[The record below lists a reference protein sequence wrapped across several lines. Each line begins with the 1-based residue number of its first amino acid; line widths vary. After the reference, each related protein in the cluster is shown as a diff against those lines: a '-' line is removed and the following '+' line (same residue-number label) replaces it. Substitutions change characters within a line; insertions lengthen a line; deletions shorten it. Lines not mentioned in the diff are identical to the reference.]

1 MTDRSYKFRAW
12 IRQDEWDEESKNQ
25 AYEMCYDLAFEEYE
39 PINDLLA
46 SVEHLM
52 QYTGLKDK
60 NGKEIYEGD
69 IVIGFPTG
77 NQPAIVDF
85 AHGAFMTYWKAR
97 DEWRWLYQPTYVWEV
112 IGNIWEN
119 PKLIKE
125 VK

>member
-1 MTDRSYKFRAW
+1 MREIKFRAW
-12 IRQDEWDEESKNQ
+12 YREGKCWLDSVRVFGDGSWYGSLIGENGIEVGGYDERECD
-25 AYEMCYDLAFEEYE
+25 
-39 PINDLLA
+39 
-46 SVEHLM
+46 LM
-52 QYTGLKDK
+52 QFTGLLDK
-60 NGKEIYEGD
+60 QGKEIYEGD

-119 PKLIKE
+119 PGLLE
-125 VK
+125 RHA